1 MLILGANMIPKA
13 EIDKIL
19 GEYDKGKVKLAVI
32 CSHSAL
38 QIFHGARQEGIKTI
52 GICKRK
58 NQERYEAF
66 PLAKPDEYI
75 FVDRYEEIADRAG
88 ELVAK
93 NAILIPHGSAVEY
106 IGKKVETIKVPIFG
120 NRRVLLWE
128 ADRQK
133 MLKWLAEAGVKIPKT
148 YSPSDI
154 QSPAIVKFPG
164 ARGGKGYFV
173 VNNTKEFNARIAKDL
188 KAGKISQADVDG
200 VVVQEFLSGVRF
212 YPHYFYTPF
221 FKDGFKCQ
229 EGRLEML
236 GLDKRIESNIDEIYR
251 PLVFGV
257 KAEPSYTVVGNAP
270 VIMRESLLDD
280 VLGIGK
286 RVVDASFRLF
296 GGIYGPFC
304 VETIIDENFNI
315 TAFEVSARI
324 VAGTNLYPQGSQYSC
339 YIFDEQMSTGRRIAR
354 EIKTASQKDA
364 LAKVVY

>member
-1 MLILGANMIPKA
+1 MIPKG

-19 GEYDKGKVKLAVI
+19 EGYDRKKLAIAVI

-38 QIFHGARQEGIKTI
+38 QIFHGARQEGVKTI
-52 GICKRK
+52 GICKK
-58 NQERYEAF
+58 SNKERYEAF

-75 FVDRYEEIADRAG
+75 FVDKYEEISDHVD
-88 ELVAK
+88 ELAAK

-106 IGKKVETIKVPIFG
+106 IGKKIETIKLPIFG

-133 MLKWLAEAGVKIPKT
+133 MVKWLGVAGIKAPKT
-148 YSPSDI
+148 YKPEDI
-154 QSPAIVKFPG
+154 PGPAIVKFPG

-173 VNNTKEFNARIAKDL
+173 VKSTKEFNEKIAREL
-188 KAGKISQADVDG
+188 KAGRITQNDVDG
-200 VVVQEFLSGVRF
+200 VVIQEFLSGVRF

-257 KAEPSYTVVGNAP
+257 KTEPSYTVVGNAP
-270 VIMRESLLDD
+270 VIMRESLLDEI
-280 VLGIGK
+280 LRMGRGI
-286 RVVDASFRLF
+286 VDASFELF

-304 VETIIDENFNI
+304 IETIIDENFNI

-324 VAGTNLYPQGSQYSC
+324 VAGTNLYPRGSQYSC
-339 YIFDEQMSTGRRIAR
+339 YIFDELMSTGRRISR
-354 EIKTASQKDA
+354 EIKVAAQKDA
-364 LAKVVY
+364 LAKVIH

>member
-1 MLILGANMIPKA
+1 MIAKK
-13 EIDKIL
+13 EIDKLL
-19 GEYDKGKVKLAVI
+19 GSYDKKDIRIAAI

-38 QIFHGARQEGIKTI
+38 QLFYGARQEGIKTV
-52 GICKRK
+52 GICKK
-58 NQERYEAF
+58 NNKERYEAF

-75 FVDRYEEIADRAG
+75 FVERYEEISDHVN
-88 ELVAK
+88 ELAAR

-106 IGKKVETIKVPIFG
+106 IGKKIETIKIPIFG

-133 MLKWLAEAGVKIPKT
+133 MLKWLGVAGIKTPKA
-148 YSPSDI
+148 YSPDDI
-154 QSPAIVKFPG
+154 LGPAIVKFPG

-173 VNNTKEFNARIAKDL
+173 VKNTKEYNARIAREL
-188 KAGKISQADVDG
+188 KAKRITKADVEG
-200 VVVQEFLSGVRF
+200 VVVQEFLNGVRF

-221 FKDGFKCQ
+221 SKDGFKCQ
-229 EGRLEML
+229 DGRLEML

-270 VIMRESLLDD
+270 VIMRESLLDE
-280 VLGIGK
+280 VLRMGRG
-286 RVVDASFRLF
+286 VVDASFKLF

-324 VAGTNLYPQGSQYSC
+324 VAGTNLYPTGSQYSC
-339 YIFDEQMSTGRRIAR
+339 YIFEDLMSTGRRIAR
-354 EIKTASQKDA
+354 EIKVASANDA